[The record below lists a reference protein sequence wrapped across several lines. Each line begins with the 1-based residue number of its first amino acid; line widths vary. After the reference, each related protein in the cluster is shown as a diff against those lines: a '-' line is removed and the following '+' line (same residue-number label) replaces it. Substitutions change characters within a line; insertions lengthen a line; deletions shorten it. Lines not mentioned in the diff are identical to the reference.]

1 MDLQALL
8 EERACDMARSL
19 GHRMGALRPASQ
31 GNQRI
36 GACLCCGAKVI
47 VNGPA
52 PNAGIRGTAC
62 RVDCRTR
69 LMIRPVPTPARLPG
83 SGVRRP

>member
-19 GHRMGALRPASQ
+19 GHRIGALRPAGH

-36 GACLCCGAKVI
+36 GVCLCCGAKVS

-69 LMIRPVPTPARLPG
+69 LMIRLVPTPVGLARG
-83 SGVRRP
+83 GGVGR